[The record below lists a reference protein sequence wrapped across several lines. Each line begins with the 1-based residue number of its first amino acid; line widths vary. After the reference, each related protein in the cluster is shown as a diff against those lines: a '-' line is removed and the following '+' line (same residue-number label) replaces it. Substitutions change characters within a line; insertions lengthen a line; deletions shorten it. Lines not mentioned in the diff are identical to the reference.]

1 MQVKLSSRRSNITTT
16 TKRDDTRSGYGP
28 STSAVLAAAVL
39 ASAIHTTTA
48 SPVNVRQ
55 EGRAPNPQRRVLGAI
70 DGLPRPSYNILQQ
83 RAPVSARDVAYS
95 TPSPTVTGGVGV
107 TPSGMANHYQLVA
120 GVWVPSDEW
129 SLNGKAGNSPVVST
143 TTLPSH
149 TETIGAVRS
158 TNVVLGIGMNVDASN
173 PTDDAAMDVAGTS
186 MPTPTITSI
195 RGTGTPSGIVNAAA
209 SATFVTLSS
218 SSSVSTTDS
227 SGAAIDY
234 SSDIPNGWVPSS
246 RTEAYAVPLIIGL
259 SVFLACVIFGSIC
272 LLVRRGLKS
281 RQRRKYGTRL
291 EEEGRGDGGN
301 ESFTHSRPGSIR
313 QGHGARKDGDDEKR
327 LNGAK
332 QDSNVAV
339 AKWKRKLIGRR
350 WSPNN
355 DGRSGSTGLRNRKR
369 NIAQLFN
376 RHDARA
382 VDEAVEETVAIHAQ
396 SSAADPLPRS
406 DTLDTTITRSS
417 SPSPSNRYNGDGAS
431 LARTQSTASSYMSMS
446 SRPILPQHH
455 QDIPAINLI
464 PPSNASREDLSMPR
478 MLLRPQSNSPLSRH
492 IARTAAAAAAEAQS
506 PTSPSAAI
514 PSRHDTHAVPL
525 PTVGPPAYIPPAPP
539 SPAYTNRSSVQY
551 FAPPSP
557 FLPLESGGPAGE
569 RTDFFNSA
577 LATAREEKAALLMSR
592 SGSTMSE
599 DAMAAQPT
607 PGSSSDPFRFQRQYE
622 HLYASREGDSSQTR
636 AASPAAAA
644 SGSSV
649 QVLSQESEGDWI
661 ARSTARTLQRTD
673 EEEDILEQRA
683 NLAAHVAVDD
693 KSLLSSIRNARSA
706 PDAIGPPEREADA
719 DLVPSAPSV
728 DDENEYETD
737 ADTMAMSS
745 VAESSMPRHASP
757 LLPAP
762 PQAFRT
768 SVFVPSPLL
777 DEKTRLRQAEEAQS
791 AQLAPHVGGPYAPFG
806 LQSRSAPSP
815 SAPSAPDFGLQE
827 DMPSAPPLNEDVEES
842 TIVHVSAPAF
852 PSNNNDL
859 HTVHE
864 VATQQRPFYEGVV

>member
-1 MQVKLSSRRSNITTT
+1 
-16 TKRDDTRSGYGP
+16 
-28 STSAVLAAAVL
+28 
-39 ASAIHTTTA
+39 
-48 SPVNVRQ
+48 
-55 EGRAPNPQRRVLGAI
+55 
-70 DGLPRPSYNILQQ
+70 
-83 RAPVSARDVAYS
+83 
-95 TPSPTVTGGVGV
+95 
-107 TPSGMANHYQLVA
+107 
-120 GVWVPSDEW
+120 
-129 SLNGKAGNSPVVST
+129 
-143 TTLPSH
+143 
-149 TETIGAVRS
+149 
-158 TNVVLGIGMNVDASN
+158 
-173 PTDDAAMDVAGTS
+173 
-186 MPTPTITSI
+186 
-195 RGTGTPSGIVNAAA
+195 
-209 SATFVTLSS
+209 
-218 SSSVSTTDS
+218 
-227 SGAAIDY
+227 
-234 SSDIPNGWVPSS
+234 
-246 RTEAYAVPLIIGL
+246 
-259 SVFLACVIFGSIC
+259 
-272 LLVRRGLKS
+272 
-281 RQRRKYGTRL
+281 
-291 EEEGRGDGGN
+291 
-301 ESFTHSRPGSIR
+301 
-313 QGHGARKDGDDEKR
+313 
-327 LNGAK
+327 
-332 QDSNVAV
+332 
-339 AKWKRKLIGRR
+339 
-350 WSPNN
+350 
-355 DGRSGSTGLRNRKR
+355 
-369 NIAQLFN
+369 
-376 RHDARA
+376 
-382 VDEAVEETVAIHAQ
+382 
-396 SSAADPLPRS
+396 
-406 DTLDTTITRSS
+406 
-417 SPSPSNRYNGDGAS
+417 
-431 LARTQSTASSYMSMS
+431 
-446 SRPILPQHH
+446 
-455 QDIPAINLI
+455 
-464 PPSNASREDLSMPR
+464 
-478 MLLRPQSNSPLSRH
+478 
-492 IARTAAAAAAEAQS
+492 
-506 PTSPSAAI
+506 
-514 PSRHDTHAVPL
+514 
-525 PTVGPPAYIPPAPP
+525 
-539 SPAYTNRSSVQY
+539 
-551 FAPPSP
+551 
-557 FLPLESGGPAGE
+557 
-569 RTDFFNSA
+569 
-577 LATAREEKAALLMSR
+577 MSR